1 MFDNLIRVLQIPN
14 RVEELE
20 TMAQLTQAALVELS
34 NAIDEVAGEL
44 DELTQNNEN
53 MDADTAAQISAAA
66 NRLRGLRPETP
77 PEGEVDPNEPAQV
90 V

>member
-20 TMAQLTQAALVELS
+20 QMAQLTQAALVELS

-44 DELTQNNEN
+44 DQLTQNNEN
-53 MDADTAAQISAAA
+53 MDADTATQISAMAE
-66 NRLRGLRPETP
+66 RLRSLRPDTP
-77 PEGEVDPNEPAQV
+77 PEGEVGPNEPAQV